1 MQRTLSPRKNPIC
14 LPGVDIQ
21 EVSDETVA
29 PDFVGSGQ
37 NSPLSDTDEYTARAV
52 HVIHKIIGFIIM
64 NPAGV
69 GRPFSPKYPFLFVI
83 HSE

>member
-14 LPGVDIQ
+14 LPGVNIQ

-37 NSPLSDTDEYTARAV
+37 NSPLSARSQLMNI
-52 HVIHKIIGFIIM
+52 HVIHKIIGFIII
-64 NPAGV
+64 NPVEG
-69 GRPFSPKYPFLFVI
+69 GPFLLTKYSFLFVI
-83 HSE
+83 YSE